1 MATFTWEGRTA
12 DGEVKKGEMSAES
25 DREVMAKLRAQQITP
40 SKVKKK
46 LGSMELKLP
55 SLALGGGVSLKE
67 KVVFTRQFA
76 TMIDA
81 GLPLVQCLDLLG
93 SQEPNKSFQKVI
105 FDIKGSVESGSTF
118 ADALRRHPKVFDT
131 LFVNLVAAGEVG
143 GILDT
148 IMNRLAVYMEKND
161 KLIRKI
167 KSAFT
172 YPSTILVIA
181 VAVLSL
187 LLGKVIPTFEEM
199 FNDFGGEL
207 PGPTQFVIN
216 ISHGFINNWY
226 IILGVIILGG
236 MACSFAY
243 KSTTG
248 RRIFDKA
255 ILKAPV
261 FGDLVRKAAV
271 AKFTRTFGTMISSGV
286 PILDALEIVAR
297 AAGNKTVEAAI
308 YHVRDRIT
316 EGKSMSEPLMETG
329 VFPPMVV
336 QMIGVGEATGA
347 LDTMLSKIADFY
359 EEEVDVAVDALTA
372 LLEPAMMVF
381 IGGTVGG
388 VLIAMY
394 MPIFEIA
401 GNIQNSAN

>member
-1 MATFTWEGRTA
+1 MATYVWEGTTA
-12 DGEVKKGEMSAES
+12 AGENRKGEMNAETE
-25 DREVMAKLRAQQITP
+25 REVMIRLRAQQITP

-46 LGSMELKLP
+46 LGAVEISLP
-55 SLALGGGVSLKE
+55 GVGGVTLKE

-93 SQEPNKSFQKVI
+93 SQEPNKSFQKII
-105 FDIKGSVESGSTF
+105 FDVKNSVESGSTF
-118 ADALRRHPKVFDT
+118 ADALRRHPKVFDQ

-161 KLIRKI
+161 KLRRKI

-172 YPSTILVIA
+172 YP
-181 VAVLSL
+181 VAVLVVAILVLML

-199 FNDFGGEL
+199 FADFGGEL
-207 PGPTQFVIN
+207 PGPTQLVVNLSHFFVD
-216 ISHGFINNWY
+216 NWY
-226 IILGVIILGG
+226 LIIGG
-236 MACSFAY
+236 LLAFVFISVFTYRTQA
-243 KSTTG
+243 G
-248 RRIFDKA
+248 RKAFDKG
-255 ILKAPV
+255 ILKAPL

-286 PILDALEIVAR
+286 PILDALDIVAR

-359 EEEVDVAVDALTA
+359 EEEVDVAVDALTS
-372 LLEPAMMVF
+372 LLEPVMMVF

-388 VLIAMY
+388 MLIAMY
-394 MPIFEIA
+394 LPIFEIA
-401 GNIQNSAN
+401 GNITNSSK